1 MRPTWISAN
10 LEVKSYDIFLEMVW
24 KTQNTQ
30 KTVFLGIFLIYLE
43 PESWRHLQKADFYVG
58 RKKKKDCCF
67 FFFFHHAFTWKPDC
81 FQNVQIGSRLAK
93 CCCLLLGAFEVEKKP
108 KYEPIDLSALRR
120 LICHELLSYI
130 VVINAPCL
138 LMREE
143 WSSAHFQEDTH
154 QGNIAQ
160 QMY

>member
-1 MRPTWISAN
+1 MQPIWISAH
-10 LEVKSYDIFLEMVW
+10 LEVKSYDIFLETVW

-30 KTVFLGIFLIYLE
+30 KTVFLGIFMIYLE
-43 PESWRHLQKADFYVG
+43 PESWRHLPKADFYEEK
-58 RKKKKDCCF
+58 RKDF
-67 FFFFHHAFTWKPDC
+67 YFFHHGFTWKPDS
-81 FQNVQIGSRLAK
+81 FQNVQIGSRLGK
-93 CCCLLLGAFEVEKKP
+93 CCCLPLGPFEVEKKP

-120 LICHELLSYI
+120 LICQELLSYI

-143 WSSAHFQEDTH
+143 WSSARFQEDIH